1 MWEKMETAGRRH
13 GSGVRACLYG
23 ERERGCGFGGSGMSL
38 RGTGTGLR
46 VRGFGHVSTVRL
58 SLLRGV
64 RSPLRSSALSPL
76 SLRPVPV
83 PLRSSALSPLSMPW
97 LRCFHFGV
105 VTEWQTDRLAV
116 NH

>member
-1 MWEKMETAGRRH
+1 MEAAGLWH

-46 VRGFGHVSTVRL
+46 VRGFGHVSAVRL
-58 SLLRGV
+58 SLLRCV

-97 LRCFHFGV
+97 PRCFHFGV
-105 VTEWQTDRLAV
+105 VTEWQTGRLAV

>member
-1 MWEKMETAGRRH
+1 MQTIDVGKN
-13 GSGVRACLYG
+13 GSSGARAW
-23 ERERGCGFGGSGMSL
+23 FGGSGMSL

-46 VRGFGHVSTVRL
+46 VRGFGHVSSWRL